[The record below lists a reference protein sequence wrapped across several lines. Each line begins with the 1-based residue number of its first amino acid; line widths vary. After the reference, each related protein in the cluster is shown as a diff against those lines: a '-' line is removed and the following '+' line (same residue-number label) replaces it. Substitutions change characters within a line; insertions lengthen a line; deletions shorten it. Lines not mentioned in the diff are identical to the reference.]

1 MPPHGGSTPLRPDSM
16 AAHGDGMAVYGRSS
30 PLNRHRPPAQARSL
44 QADDELSTSGRTR
57 AEQRRAFSIGPRT
70 LFTGPMTP
78 TIAPPAEAPAV
89 SPTLPAETPAGRP
102 SPVTLTDR
110 ALTEVRRIVAN
121 KQIPAH
127 FGLRVGVK
135 GGGCSGMSY
144 VLGFDK
150 AREHDLTFE
159 IAADGDPVTV
169 FMDKRHGL
177 YLLDTTVDYH
187 DGLDARGFV
196 FDNPTAT
203 STCGCGSSFSA

>member
-1 MPPHGGSTPLRPDSM
+1 M
-16 AAHGDGMAVYGRSS
+16 S
-30 PLNRHRPPAQARSL
+30 PSV
-44 QADDELSTSGRTR
+44 
-57 AEQRRAFSIGPRT
+57 
-70 LFTGPMTP
+70 
-78 TIAPPAEAPAV
+78 APPAEAPALAPP
-89 SPTLPAETPAGRP
+89 SGPPAAETPRP
-102 SPVTLTDR
+102 APVTLTDR
-110 ALTEVRRIVAN
+110 ALAEVRRIVAN

-159 IAADGDPVTV
+159 IAGETDAPVTV

-196 FDNPTAT
+196 FDNPNATA
-203 STCGCGSSFSA
+203 TCGCGSSFSA